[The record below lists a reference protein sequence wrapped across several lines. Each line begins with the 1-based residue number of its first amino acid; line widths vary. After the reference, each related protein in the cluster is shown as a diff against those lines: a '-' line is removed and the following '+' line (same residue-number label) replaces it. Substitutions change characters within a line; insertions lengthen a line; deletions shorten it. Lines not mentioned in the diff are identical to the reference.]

1 MSENEDTARNT
12 GVEDEIKKADNDVKR
27 LEEWRDNSESEKEGN
42 AREEQLRYELQLHE
56 AKLKLMLYAKRS

>member
-1 MSENEDTARNT
+1 MRENEDTARNT
-12 GVEDEIKKADNDVKR
+12 GVEDEIEKADNDVKW

-56 AKLKLMLYAKRS
+56 AKLKLMLDAKRS